1 MTCLQVAV
9 LAEGLGAV
17 RALEGLLA
25 LVQTLDMLIQARL
38 VGELLAAQVAAVLP
52 LAGVGNLMCLME
64 TK

>member
-52 LAGVGNLMCLME
+52 LAGVRNLMCLKE
-64 TK
+64 SK

>member
-38 VGELLAAQVAAVLP
+38 VGKLLAAQVAAVLP